1 MSHNNNQF
9 NQRPPSDIENEASNI
24 EIKEINDKLVSYI
37 DHVRKEILDR
47 RNSAS
52 ANNVNSNSE
61 LLAMTEGAKT
71 SDVSVK
77 NLQKDLTHLKMLYDE
92 ELRMMRFE
100 MEEVSAV
107 KNKLS
112 LDNFNLQVKIQ
123 DFFDKFE
130 EIKRVN
136 QGLVDELNES
146 KNKNNRLEYEIE
158 SMKIESDNPIR
169 ENRQLRKDL
178 EDILKKVN
186 EKQIMYEYIF
196 YC

>member
-1 MSHNNNQF
+1 MNQ
-9 NQRPPSDIENEASNI
+9 QQTSGIDHQASNQ

-37 DHVRKEILDR
+37 DHVRREILER
-47 RNSAS
+47 QNSAS
-52 ANNVNSNSE
+52 NSANHIFNNSN
-61 LLAMTEGAKT
+61 LLAMAEGAKT
-71 SDVSVK
+71 GDISVK

-92 ELRMMRFE
+92 ELRMIRFE
-100 MEEVSAV
+100 IEEVSGL
-107 KNKLS
+107 KNKLT

-123 DFFDKFE
+123 DFFEKFE

-136 QGLVDELNES
+136 QSLVDELTEN

-158 SMKIESDNPIR
+158 SLKIECDNPIR

-186 EKQIMYEYIF
+186 EKQLM
-196 YC
+196 